1 MNPALSKIENYVFNL
16 FKDNLS
22 LDFTYHN
29 FMHTVKVVEAIKI
42 LCTNEQILVETQ
54 EQLIV
59 AGWFHD
65 TGYTKTVQGHE
76 DESAKIASEYLK
88 SINFSEDFIA
98 NVVAY
103 ILSTKINYTPQNI
116 EESIIK
122 DADNYHLGQEE
133 YPKISELLRDEI
145 AKVCE
150 KEFSDY
156 EWNLENRNFFLNVHH
171 FYTDS
176 AKDLWQKGK
185 ENNLIYTQNKIK
197 EIELIGDVPNK
208 FELKKKK
215 NDKMQQPDRGVDTL
229 FRVTLNNH
237 TRLSD
242 IADSKANIL
251 LSVNAI
257 VISIAL
263 STLIPK
269 LATPKN
275 EYLLL
280 PSIVMLFS
288 SVVSIVF
295 AILATKPNVTYESFN
310 EEDVKQKKV
319 NLLFFGNFYQMS
331 LESYEEA
338 MQELMKD
345 RDYLYNSLTR
355 DLYFL
360 GKVLERKYRLL
371 SITYTIFMIGTIL
384 SVLTFSYAVL
394 TNTTF

>member
-1 MNPALSKIENYVFNL
+1 MNQSLLNIENYVFNL

-29 FMHTVKVVEAIKI
+29 FMHTVKVVEAIKT
-42 LCTNEQILVETQ
+42 LCKEEQISSELQ
-54 EQLIV
+54 EKLLI

-65 TGYTKTVQGHE
+65 TGYTKIVQGHE
-76 DESAKIASEYLK
+76 NESANIAGEYLRAQ
-88 SINFSEDFIA
+88 NFDENYISEVQKYIMITVLHNIPT
-98 NVVAY
+98 NVGEAIV
-103 ILSTKINYTPQNI
+103 
-116 EESIIK
+116 K
-122 DADNYHLGQEE
+122 DADNFHLGQLE
-133 YPKISELLRDEI
+133 YSKIAELLRDEI
-145 AKVCE
+145 AKICG
-150 KEFSDY
+150 KEYTDY
-156 EWNLENRNFFLNVHH
+156 EWNVENRNFFLNVHH
-171 FYTDS
+171 YYTDA

-185 ENNLIYTQNKIK
+185 EDNYLSIQNKIK
-197 EIELIGDVPNK
+197 EIEFLGEIPNK
-208 FELKKKK
+208 FDLKKKK
-215 NDKMQQPDRGVDTL
+215 NDKLQQPDRGVDTL

-257 VISIAL
+257 IISIAL

-269 LATPKN
+269 LGSPKN

-280 PSIVMLFS
+280 PSIVMLLS

-310 EEDVKQKKV
+310 EEDVKNKKV

-331 LESYEEA
+331 LDAYVEA
-338 MQELMKD
+338 MEDLMKD
-345 RDYLYNSLTR
+345 GDYLYNSMTR
-355 DLYFL
+355 DLFFL

-371 SITYTIFMIGTIL
+371 SITYTIFMVGIIL
-384 SVLTFSYAVL
+384 SVVAFTYAVL
-394 TNTTF
+394 TNPAV

>member
-122 DADNYHLGQEE
+122 DGDNYHIGQEE

>member
-22 LDFTYHN
+22 LAFTYHN
-29 FMHTVKVVEAIKI
+29 FMQTVKVVEAIKT
-42 LCTNEQILVETQ
+42 LCINEQISVDRQ
-54 EQLIV
+54 EQLMV

-65 TGYTKTVQGHE
+65 TGYTKTVLGHE
-76 DESAKIASEYLK
+76 NESVKIANEYLT
-88 SINFSEDFIA
+88 SAYFSPDFIA
-98 NVVAY
+98 NVEAY
-103 ILSTKINYTPQNI
+103 ILATKINYAPKNI

-122 DADNYHLGQEE
+122 DADNFHLGQEE

-145 AKVCE
+145 AKVC
-150 KEFSDY
+150 KREFSDY
-156 EWNLENRNFFLNVHH
+156 EWNVENRNFFLNVHH

-310 EEDVKQKKV
+310 EEDVKLKKV

-331 LESYEEA
+331 LEAYEEA

-384 SVLTFSYAVL
+384 SVLTFSYAVF
-394 TNTTF
+394 TNTTP

>member
-1 MNPALSKIENYVFNL
+1 MNQLLLNIENYVFNL

-29 FMHTVKVVEAIKI
+29 FMHTVKVVEAIKT
-42 LCTNEQILVETQ
+42 LSTDEQISTDLREKL
-54 EQLIV
+54 LI

-65 TGYTKTVQGHE
+65 TGYTKIVQGHE
-76 DESAKIASEYLK
+76 SESANIAKEYL
-88 SINFSEDFIA
+88 IEHNFDENYIKEVQD
-98 NVVAY
+98 Y
-103 ILSTKINYTPQNI
+103 ILITALNNVPKNI
-116 EESIIK
+116 GEAIVK
-122 DADNYHLGQEE
+122 DADNYHLGQTE

-145 AKVCE
+145 AKICH

-156 EWNLENRNFFLNVHH
+156 EWHVENRNFFLNIHH
-171 FYTDS
+171 FYTDA
-176 AKDLWQKGK
+176 AKKLWQKGK
-185 ENNLIYTQNKIK
+185 EENLIFTQNKIK
-197 EIELIGDVPNK
+197 EIELIGDIPNK
-208 FELKKKK
+208 YEIKKKK
-215 NDKMQQPDRGVDTL
+215 NDKIQQPDRGVDTL

-263 STLIPK
+263 STLVPK
-269 LATPKN
+269 LGSPKN

-280 PSIVMLFS
+280 PSILMLLS
-288 SVVSIVF
+288 SVVSIIF

-310 EEDVKQKKV
+310 EEDVKNKKV

-331 LESYEEA
+331 LEAYDDA

-345 RDYLYNSLTR
+345 RDYVYTSLTR
-355 DLYFL
+355 DLYYL

-384 SVLTFSYAVL
+384 SVLTFAYAMI
-394 TNTTF
+394 TNVA

>member
-1 MNPALSKIENYVFNL
+1 MNQLLLNIENYVFNL

-29 FMHTVKVVEAIKI
+29 FMHTVKVVEAIKT
-42 LCTNEQILVETQ
+42 LSAEEQISTDLQ
-54 EQLIV
+54 EKLLI

-76 DESAKIASEYLK
+76 KESVNIAKQYLNEHNFDENY
-88 SINFSEDFIA
+88 INEVQD
-98 NVVAY
+98 Y
-103 ILSTKINYTPQNI
+103 ILITTLNI
-116 EESIIK
+116 VPKNIGEAIVK
-122 DADNYHLGQEE
+122 DADNYHLGQTE

-145 AKVCE
+145 AKICH

-156 EWNLENRNFFLNVHH
+156 EWHLENRNFFLNVHH
-171 FYTDS
+171 FYTDA
-176 AKDLWQKGK
+176 AKKHWQKGK
-185 ENNLIYTQNKIK
+185 EENLIYTQNKIK
-197 EIELIGDVPNK
+197 EIELIGDIPNK
-208 FELKKKK
+208 YEIKKKK
-215 NDKMQQPDRGVDTL
+215 NDKIQQPERGVDTL

-263 STLIPK
+263 STLVPK
-269 LATPKN
+269 LGSPKN

-280 PSIVMLFS
+280 PSIVMLLS
-288 SVVSIVF
+288 SVVSIIF

-310 EEDVKQKKV
+310 EEDVKNKKV

-331 LESYEEA
+331 LDAYEEA

-345 RDYLYNSLTR
+345 RDYLYNSMTR
-355 DLYFL
+355 DLYYL

-384 SVLTFSYAVL
+384 SVLTFAYAMI
-394 TNTTF
+394 TNVA

>member
-29 FMHTVKVVEAIKI
+29 FMHTVKVVEAIKT
-42 LCTNEQILVETQ
+42 LCINEQISVDRQ

-65 TGYTKTVQGHE
+65 TGYTKTVLGHE
-76 DESAKIASEYLK
+76 NESVKIANEYLT
-88 SINFSEDFIA
+88 SAYFSPDFIA
-98 NVVAY
+98 NVEAY
-103 ILSTKINYTPQNI
+103 ILATKINYTPKNI

-122 DADNYHLGQEE
+122 DADNFHLGQEE

-145 AKVCE
+145 AKVC
-150 KEFSDY
+150 KREFSDY
-156 EWNLENRNFFLNVHH
+156 EWNVENRNFFLNVHH

-176 AKDLWQKGK
+176 AKDLWQKVK

-295 AILATKPNVTYESFN
+295 AILATKPNVTYEIFN
-310 EEDVKQKKV
+310 EEDVKLKKV

-331 LESYEEA
+331 LEAYEEA

-384 SVLTFSYAVL
+384 SVLTFSYAVF
-394 TNTTF
+394 TNTTP

>member
-103 ILSTKINYTPQNI
+103 ILSTKINYTPRNI

-295 AILATKPNVTYESFN
+295 AILATKPNVTY
-310 EEDVKQKKV
+310 
-319 NLLFFGNFYQMS
+319 
-331 LESYEEA
+331 
-338 MQELMKD
+338 
-345 RDYLYNSLTR
+345 
-355 DLYFL
+355 
-360 GKVLERKYRLL
+360 
-371 SITYTIFMIGTIL
+371 
-384 SVLTFSYAVL
+384 
-394 TNTTF
+394 

>member
-295 AILATKPNVTYESFN
+295 AILATKPNVNYESFN

>member
-29 FMHTVKVVEAIKI
+29 FMHTVKVVEAIKT
-42 LCTNEQILVETQ
+42 LCINEQISVDRQ

-65 TGYTKTVQGHE
+65 TGYTKIVLGHE
-76 DESAKIASEYLK
+76 NESVKIANEYLT
-88 SINFSEDFIA
+88 SANFSPDFIA
-98 NVVAY
+98 NVEAY
-103 ILSTKINYTPQNI
+103 ILATKINYTPKNI

-122 DADNYHLGQEE
+122 DADNFHLGQEE

-145 AKVCE
+145 AKVCK

-156 EWNLENRNFFLNVHH
+156 EWNVENRNFFLNVHH

-310 EEDVKQKKV
+310 EEDVKLKKV

-331 LESYEEA
+331 LEAYEEA

-384 SVLTFSYAVL
+384 SVLTFSYAVF
-394 TNTTF
+394 TNTTP

>member
-1 MNPALSKIENYVFNL
+1 MNQLLLDIENYVFNL

-29 FMHTVKVVEAIKI
+29 FMHTVKVVEAIKT
-42 LCTNEQILVETQ
+42 LSAEEQISTDLQ
-54 EQLIV
+54 EKLLI

-76 DESAKIASEYLK
+76 KESANIAKQYLSEHNFDENY
-88 SINFSEDFIA
+88 INEVQD
-98 NVVAY
+98 Y
-103 ILSTKINYTPQNI
+103 ILITTLNI
-116 EESIIK
+116 VPKNIGEAIVK
-122 DADNYHLGQEE
+122 DADNYHLGQTE

-145 AKVCE
+145 AKICH

-156 EWNLENRNFFLNVHH
+156 EWHLENRNFFLNVHH
-171 FYTDS
+171 FYTDA
-176 AKDLWQKGK
+176 AKKHWQKGK
-185 ENNLIYTQNKIK
+185 EENLIYTQNKIK
-197 EIELIGDVPNK
+197 EIELIGDIPNK
-208 FELKKKK
+208 YEIKKKK
-215 NDKMQQPDRGVDTL
+215 NDKIQQPERGVDTL

-263 STLIPK
+263 STLVPK
-269 LATPKN
+269 LGSPKN

-280 PSIVMLFS
+280 PSIVMLLS
-288 SVVSIVF
+288 SVVSIIF

-310 EEDVKQKKV
+310 EEDLKNKKV

-331 LESYEEA
+331 LDAYEEA

-345 RDYLYNSLTR
+345 RDYLYNSMTR
-355 DLYFL
+355 DLYYL

-384 SVLTFSYAVL
+384 SVLTFAYAMI
-394 TNTTF
+394 TNVA

>member
-1 MNPALSKIENYVFNL
+1 MNQLLLDIENYVFNL

-29 FMHTVKVVEAIKI
+29 FMHTVKVVEAIKT
-42 LCTNEQILVETQ
+42 LSAEEQISTDLQ
-54 EQLIV
+54 EKLLI

-76 DESAKIASEYLK
+76 KESANIAKQYLSEHNFDENY
-88 SINFSEDFIA
+88 INEVQD
-98 NVVAY
+98 Y
-103 ILSTKINYTPQNI
+103 ILITTLNI
-116 EESIIK
+116 VPKNIGEAIVK
-122 DADNYHLGQEE
+122 DADNYHLGQTE

-145 AKVCE
+145 AKICH

-156 EWNLENRNFFLNVHH
+156 EWHIENRNFFLNVHH
-171 FYTDS
+171 FYTDA
-176 AKDLWQKGK
+176 AKKHWQKGK
-185 ENNLIYTQNKIK
+185 EENLIYTQNKIK
-197 EIELIGDVPNK
+197 EIELIGDIPNK
-208 FELKKKK
+208 YEIKKKK
-215 NDKMQQPDRGVDTL
+215 NDKIQQPERGVDTL

-263 STLIPK
+263 STLVPK
-269 LATPKN
+269 LGSPKN

-280 PSIVMLFS
+280 PSIVMLLS
-288 SVVSIVF
+288 SVVSIIF

-310 EEDVKQKKV
+310 EEDVKNKKV

-331 LESYEEA
+331 LDAYEEA

-345 RDYLYNSLTR
+345 RDYLYNSMTR
-355 DLYFL
+355 DLYYL

-384 SVLTFSYAVL
+384 SVLTFAYAMI
-394 TNTTF
+394 TNVA

>member
-1 MNPALSKIENYVFNL
+1 MNQLLLDIENYVFNL

-29 FMHTVKVVEAIKI
+29 FMHTVKVVEAIKT
-42 LCTNEQILVETQ
+42 LSTEEQISTDLREKL
-54 EQLIV
+54 LI

-76 DESAKIASEYLK
+76 KESANIAKQYLSEHNFDENY
-88 SINFSEDFIA
+88 INEVQD
-98 NVVAY
+98 Y
-103 ILSTKINYTPQNI
+103 ILITTLNI
-116 EESIIK
+116 VPKNIGEAIVK
-122 DADNYHLGQEE
+122 DADNYHLGQTE

-145 AKVCE
+145 AKICH

-156 EWNLENRNFFLNVHH
+156 EWHLENRNFFLNVHH
-171 FYTDS
+171 FYTDA
-176 AKDLWQKGK
+176 AKKHWQKGK
-185 ENNLIYTQNKIK
+185 EENLIYTQNKIK
-197 EIELIGDVPNK
+197 EIELIGDIPNK
-208 FELKKKK
+208 YEIKKKK
-215 NDKMQQPDRGVDTL
+215 NDKIQQPERGVDTL

-263 STLIPK
+263 STLVPK
-269 LATPKN
+269 LGSPKN

-280 PSIVMLFS
+280 PSIVMLLS
-288 SVVSIVF
+288 SVVSIIF

-310 EEDVKQKKV
+310 EEDVKNKKV

-331 LESYEEA
+331 LDAYEEA

-345 RDYLYNSLTR
+345 RDYLYNSMTR
-355 DLYFL
+355 DLYYL

-384 SVLTFSYAVL
+384 SVLTFAYAMI
-394 TNTTF
+394 TNVA

>member
-1 MNPALSKIENYVFNL
+1 MNQLLLNIENYVFNL

-29 FMHTVKVVEAIKI
+29 FMHTVKVVEAIKM
-42 LCTNEQILVETQ
+42 LCIEEEVSADLKEKL
-54 EQLIV
+54 LI

-65 TGYTKTVQGHE
+65 TGYTKMVQGHE
-76 DESAKIASEYLK
+76 NESANIAKYYLTELLYDEEYIK
-88 SINFSEDFIA
+88 EVED
-98 NVVAY
+98 Y
-103 ILSTKINYTPQNI
+103 IRITIIGRVPKNI
-116 EESIIK
+116 GEAIIK
-122 DADNYHLGQEE
+122 DADNYHLGQAE
-133 YPKISELLRDEI
+133 YPKIAELLRDEI
-145 AKVCE
+145 SKICH

-156 EWNLENRNFFLNVHH
+156 EWHIENRNFFLNVHH
-171 FYTDS
+171 FYTDA
-176 AKDLWQKGK
+176 AKRLWQKGK
-185 ENNLIYTQNKIK
+185 EENLIFTLNKIK
-197 EIELIGDVPNK
+197 EIELIGDIPNK
-208 FELKKKK
+208 YELKKKK
-215 NDKMQQPDRGVDTL
+215 NDKIQQPERGVDTL

-263 STLIPK
+263 STLVPK
-269 LATPKN
+269 LGSPKN

-280 PSIVMLFS
+280 PSIVMLLS

-310 EEDVKQKKV
+310 DEDVKNKKV

-331 LESYEEA
+331 LDAYEEA

-345 RDYLYNSLTR
+345 RDYLYNSMTR
-355 DLYFL
+355 DLYYL

-384 SVLTFSYAVL
+384 SVLMFAYATL
-394 TNTTF
+394 TNVSQ

>member
-1 MNPALSKIENYVFNL
+1 MNQLLLNIENYVFNL

-29 FMHTVKVVEAIKI
+29 FMHTVKVVEAIKT
-42 LCTNEQILVETQ
+42 LSTDEQISTDLREKL
-54 EQLIV
+54 LI

-65 TGYTKTVQGHE
+65 TGYTKIVQGHE
-76 DESAKIASEYLK
+76 SESANIAKEYL
-88 SINFSEDFIA
+88 IEHNFDENYIKEVQD
-98 NVVAY
+98 Y
-103 ILSTKINYTPQNI
+103 ILITALNNVPKNI
-116 EESIIK
+116 GEAIVK
-122 DADNYHLGQEE
+122 DADNYHLGQTE

-145 AKVCE
+145 AKICH

-156 EWNLENRNFFLNVHH
+156 EWHIENRNFFLNVHH
-171 FYTDS
+171 FYTDA
-176 AKDLWQKGK
+176 AKKLWQKGK
-185 ENNLIYTQNKIK
+185 EENLIFTQNKIK
-197 EIELIGDVPNK
+197 EIELIGDIPNK
-208 FELKKKK
+208 YEIKKKK
-215 NDKMQQPDRGVDTL
+215 NDKIQQPDRGVDTL

-263 STLIPK
+263 STLVPK
-269 LATPKN
+269 LGSPKN

-280 PSIVMLFS
+280 PSIVMLLS
-288 SVVSIVF
+288 SVVSIIF

-310 EEDVKQKKV
+310 EEDVKNKKV

-331 LESYEEA
+331 LDAYDDA

-345 RDYLYNSLTR
+345 RDYVYTSLTR
-355 DLYFL
+355 DLYYL

-384 SVLTFSYAVL
+384 SVLTFAYAMI
-394 TNTTF
+394 TNVA

>member
-1 MNPALSKIENYVFNL
+1 MNQLLLNIENYVFNL

-29 FMHTVKVVEAIKI
+29 FMHTVKVVEAIKT
-42 LCTNEQILVETQ
+42 LSTDEQISTDLREKL
-54 EQLIV
+54 LI

-65 TGYTKTVQGHE
+65 TGYTKIVQGHE
-76 DESAKIASEYLK
+76 SESANIAKEYL
-88 SINFSEDFIA
+88 IEHNFDENYIKEVQD
-98 NVVAY
+98 Y
-103 ILSTKINYTPQNI
+103 ILITALNNVPKNI
-116 EESIIK
+116 GEAIVK
-122 DADNYHLGQEE
+122 DADNYHLGQTE

-145 AKVCE
+145 AKICH
-150 KEFSDY
+150 KDFSDY
-156 EWNLENRNFFLNVHH
+156 EWHVENRNFFLNIHH
-171 FYTDS
+171 FYTDA
-176 AKDLWQKGK
+176 AKKLWQKGK
-185 ENNLIYTQNKIK
+185 EENLIFTQNKIK
-197 EIELIGDVPNK
+197 EIELIGDIPNK
-208 FELKKKK
+208 YEIKKKK
-215 NDKMQQPDRGVDTL
+215 NDKIQQPDRGVDTL

-263 STLIPK
+263 STLVPK
-269 LATPKN
+269 LGSPKN

-280 PSIVMLFS
+280 PSIVMLLS
-288 SVVSIVF
+288 SVVSIIF

-310 EEDVKQKKV
+310 EEDVKNKKV

-331 LESYEEA
+331 LEAYDDA

-345 RDYLYNSLTR
+345 RDYVYTSLTR
-355 DLYFL
+355 DLYYL

-384 SVLTFSYAVL
+384 SVLTFAYAMI
-394 TNTTF
+394 TNVA

>member
-1 MNPALSKIENYVFNL
+1 MNQLLLDIENYVFNL

-29 FMHTVKVVEAIKI
+29 FMHTVKVVEAIKT
-42 LCTNEQILVETQ
+42 LSTEEQISTDLREKL
-54 EQLIV
+54 LI

-76 DESAKIASEYLK
+76 KESANIAKQYLSEHNFDENY
-88 SINFSEDFIA
+88 INEVQD
-98 NVVAY
+98 Y
-103 ILSTKINYTPQNI
+103 ILITTLNSVPKNI
-116 EESIIK
+116 GEAIVK
-122 DADNYHLGQEE
+122 DADNYHLGQTE

-145 AKVCE
+145 AKICH

-156 EWNLENRNFFLNVHH
+156 EWHLENRNFFLNVHH
-171 FYTDS
+171 FYTDA
-176 AKDLWQKGK
+176 AKKHWQKGK
-185 ENNLIYTQNKIK
+185 EENLIYTQNKIK
-197 EIELIGDVPNK
+197 EIELIGDIPNK
-208 FELKKKK
+208 YEIKKKK
-215 NDKMQQPDRGVDTL
+215 NDKIQQPERGVDTL

-263 STLIPK
+263 STLVPK
-269 LATPKN
+269 LGSPKN

-280 PSIVMLFS
+280 PSIVMLLS
-288 SVVSIVF
+288 SVVSIIF

-310 EEDVKQKKV
+310 EEDIKNKKV

-331 LESYEEA
+331 LDAYEEA

-345 RDYLYNSLTR
+345 RDYLYNSMTR
-355 DLYFL
+355 DLYYL

-384 SVLTFSYAVL
+384 SVLTFAYAMI
-394 TNTTF
+394 TNVA

>member
-1 MNPALSKIENYVFNL
+1 MNQSLLNIENYVFNL

-29 FMHTVKVVEAIKI
+29 FMHTVKVVEAIKT
-42 LCTNEQILVETQ
+42 LCKEEQISSELQ
-54 EQLIV
+54 EKLLI

-65 TGYTKTVQGHE
+65 TGYTKIVQGHE
-76 DESAKIASEYLK
+76 NESANIAEEYLRAK
-88 SINFSEDFIA
+88 NFDENYISE
-98 NVVAY
+98 VQKY
-103 ILSTKINYTPQNI
+103 ILITVLHNI
-116 EESIIK
+116 PTNVGEAIVK
-122 DADNYHLGQEE
+122 DADNFHLGQLE
-133 YPKISELLRDEI
+133 YSKIAELLRDEI
-145 AKVCE
+145 AKICG
-150 KEFSDY
+150 KEYTDY
-156 EWNLENRNFFLNVHH
+156 EWNVENRNFFLNVHH
-171 FYTDS
+171 YYTDA

-185 ENNLIYTQNKIK
+185 EDNYLSIQNKIK
-197 EIELIGDVPNK
+197 EIEFLGEIPNK
-208 FELKKKK
+208 FDLKKKK
-215 NDKMQQPDRGVDTL
+215 NDKLQQPDRGVDTL

-257 VISIAL
+257 IISIAL

-269 LATPKN
+269 LGSPKN

-280 PSIVMLFS
+280 PSIVMLLS

-310 EEDVKQKKV
+310 EEDVKNKKV

-331 LESYEEA
+331 LDAYVEA
-338 MQELMKD
+338 MEDLMKD
-345 RDYLYNSLTR
+345 RDYLYNSMTR
-355 DLYFL
+355 DLFFL

-371 SITYTIFMIGTIL
+371 SITYTIFMVGIIL
-384 SVLTFSYAVL
+384 SVVAFTYAVL
-394 TNTTF
+394 TNPAV

>member
-1 MNPALSKIENYVFNL
+1 MNQLLLNIENYVFNL

-29 FMHTVKVVEAIKI
+29 FMHTVKVVEAIKM
-42 LCTNEQILVETQ
+42 LCIEEEVSADLKEKL
-54 EQLIV
+54 LI

-65 TGYTKTVQGHE
+65 TGYTKMVQGHE
-76 DESAKIASEYLK
+76 NESANIAKDYLAELLYDEEYIK
-88 SINFSEDFIA
+88 EVED
-98 NVVAY
+98 Y
-103 ILSTKINYTPQNI
+103 IRITIIGRVPKNI
-116 EESIIK
+116 GEAIIK
-122 DADNYHLGQEE
+122 DADNYHLGQAE
-133 YPKISELLRDEI
+133 YPKIAELLRDEI
-145 AKVCE
+145 SKICH

-156 EWNLENRNFFLNVHH
+156 EWHIENRNFFLNVHH
-171 FYTDS
+171 FYTDA
-176 AKDLWQKGK
+176 AKRLWQKGK
-185 ENNLIYTQNKIK
+185 EENLIFTLNKIK
-197 EIELIGDVPNK
+197 EIELIGDIPNK
-208 FELKKKK
+208 YELKKKK
-215 NDKMQQPDRGVDTL
+215 NDKIQQPERGVDTL

-263 STLIPK
+263 STLVPK
-269 LATPKN
+269 LGSPKN

-280 PSIVMLFS
+280 PSIVMLLS

-310 EEDVKQKKV
+310 DEDVKNKKV

-331 LESYEEA
+331 LDAYEEA

-345 RDYLYNSLTR
+345 RDYLYNSMTR
-355 DLYFL
+355 DLYYL

-384 SVLTFSYAVL
+384 SVLMFAYATL
-394 TNTTF
+394 TNVSQ

>member
-1 MNPALSKIENYVFNL
+1 MNQLLLNIENYVFNL

-29 FMHTVKVVEAIKI
+29 FMHTVKVVEAIKT
-42 LCTNEQILVETQ
+42 LCAEEEISTDLQ
-54 EQLIV
+54 EKLLI

-65 TGYTKTVQGHE
+65 TGYTKIVQGHE
-76 DESAKIASEYLK
+76 NESANIAKQYLNEH
-88 SINFSEDFIA
+88 SFDENYINEIQD
-98 NVVAY
+98 Y
-103 ILSTKINYTPQNI
+103 ILITTINRAPKNI
-116 EESIIK
+116 GEAIVK
-122 DADNYHLGQEE
+122 DADNYHLGQVE

-145 AKVCE
+145 SKICK

-156 EWNLENRNFFLNVHH
+156 EWHLENRNFFLKVHH

-176 AKDLWQKGK
+176 AKKLWQKGK
-185 ENNLIYTQNKIK
+185 EENLIYTQNKIK
-197 EIELIGDVPNK
+197 EIELIGDIPNK
-208 FELKKKK
+208 YELKKKK
-215 NDKMQQPDRGVDTL
+215 NDKIQQPERGVDTL

-263 STLIPK
+263 STLVPK
-269 LATPKN
+269 LGSPKN

-280 PSIVMLFS
+280 PSIVMLLS

-310 EEDVKQKKV
+310 EEDVKNKKV

-331 LESYEEA
+331 LDAYEEA

-345 RDYLYNSLTR
+345 RDYLYNSMTR
-355 DLYFL
+355 DLYYL

-384 SVLTFSYAVL
+384 SVLTFAYAMI
-394 TNTTF
+394 TNVA

>member
-1 MNPALSKIENYVFNL
+1 MNQLLLNIENYVFNL

-29 FMHTVKVVEAIKI
+29 FMHTVKVVEAIKT
-42 LCTNEQILVETQ
+42 LSTDEQISTDLREKL
-54 EQLIV
+54 LI

-65 TGYTKTVQGHE
+65 TGYTKIVQGHE
-76 DESAKIASEYLK
+76 SESANIAKEYL
-88 SINFSEDFIA
+88 IEHNFDENYIKEVQD
-98 NVVAY
+98 Y
-103 ILSTKINYTPQNI
+103 ILITALNNVPKNI
-116 EESIIK
+116 GEAIVK
-122 DADNYHLGQEE
+122 DADNYHLGQTE

-145 AKVCE
+145 AKICH

-156 EWNLENRNFFLNVHH
+156 EWHVENRNFFLNIHH
-171 FYTDS
+171 FYTDA
-176 AKDLWQKGK
+176 AKKLWQKGK
-185 ENNLIYTQNKIK
+185 EENLIFTQNKIK
-197 EIELIGDVPNK
+197 EIELIGDIPNK
-208 FELKKKK
+208 YEIKKKK
-215 NDKMQQPDRGVDTL
+215 NDKIQQPDRGVDTL

-263 STLIPK
+263 STLVPK
-269 LATPKN
+269 LGSPKN

-280 PSIVMLFS
+280 PSIVMLLS
-288 SVVSIVF
+288 SVVSIIF

-310 EEDVKQKKV
+310 EEDVKNKKV

-331 LESYEEA
+331 LEAYDDA

-345 RDYLYNSLTR
+345 RDYVYTSLTR
-355 DLYFL
+355 DLYYL

-384 SVLTFSYAVL
+384 SVLTFAYAMI
-394 TNTTF
+394 TNVA

>member
-1 MNPALSKIENYVFNL
+1 MNQLLLDIENYVFNL

-29 FMHTVKVVEAIKI
+29 FMHTVKVVEAIKT
-42 LCTNEQILVETQ
+42 LSTEEQISTDLREKL
-54 EQLIV
+54 LI

-76 DESAKIASEYLK
+76 KESANIAKQYLSEHNFDENY
-88 SINFSEDFIA
+88 INEVQD
-98 NVVAY
+98 Y
-103 ILSTKINYTPQNI
+103 ILITTLNSVPKNI
-116 EESIIK
+116 GEAIVK
-122 DADNYHLGQEE
+122 DADNYHLGQTE

-145 AKVCE
+145 AKICH

-156 EWNLENRNFFLNVHH
+156 EWHLENRNFFLNVHH
-171 FYTDS
+171 FYTDA
-176 AKDLWQKGK
+176 AKKHWQKGK
-185 ENNLIYTQNKIK
+185 EENLIYTQNKIK
-197 EIELIGDVPNK
+197 EIELIGDIPNK
-208 FELKKKK
+208 YEIKKKK
-215 NDKMQQPDRGVDTL
+215 NDKIQQPERGVDTL

-263 STLIPK
+263 STLVPK
-269 LATPKN
+269 LGSPKN

-280 PSIVMLFS
+280 PSIVMLLS
-288 SVVSIVF
+288 SVVSIIF

-310 EEDVKQKKV
+310 EEDVKNKKV

-331 LESYEEA
+331 LDAYEEA

-345 RDYLYNSLTR
+345 RDYLYNSMTR
-355 DLYFL
+355 DLYYL

-371 SITYTIFMIGTIL
+371 SITYTIFMIGTVL
-384 SVLTFSYAVL
+384 SVLTFAYAMI
-394 TNTTF
+394 TNVA